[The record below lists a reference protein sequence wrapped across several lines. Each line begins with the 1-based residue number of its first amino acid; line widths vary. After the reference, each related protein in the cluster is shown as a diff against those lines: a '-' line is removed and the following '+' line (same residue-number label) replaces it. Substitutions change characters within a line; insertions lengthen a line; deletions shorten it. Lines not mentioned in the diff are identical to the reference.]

1 MIRVQRV
8 LAPTDFSDRA
18 RVAVKYAVELA
29 AKFDAELILLN
40 IIPDTAL
47 VLPDAV
53 MPTPM
58 PIGDL
63 GQLTDAA
70 RAGLAKVVTELGL
83 EGRKV
88 RQEVRVGPPAAEI
101 IAAARDLNADLVCV
115 GTHGRTGLAHMF
127 LGSVAEKV
135 VRESPCPVLTVRATM
150 PT

>member
-1 MIRVQRV
+1 MIRIQRV

-18 RVAVKYAVELA
+18 DVAVKYAVELA

-53 MPTPM
+53 MPTPL

-70 RAGLAKVVTELGL
+70 KAGLANLVKSLGL
-83 EGRKV
+83 EGRRV

-101 IAAARDLNADLVCV
+101 IAAATDLKADVVCV
-115 GTHGRTGLAHMF
+115 GTHGRTGLAHML
-127 LGSVAEKV
+127 LGSVAERI

>member
-1 MIRVQRV
+1 MIRIQRV

-18 RVAVKYAVELA
+18 NAAVRYAVELA

-53 MPTPM
+53 MPTPL

-70 RAGLAKVVTELGL
+70 KSGLATVVKSLGL
-83 EGRKV
+83 EGHKV
-88 RQEVRVGPPAAEI
+88 RQEVRIGSPAAEI
-101 IAAARDLNADLVCV
+101 IAAARDLRADLVCV
-115 GTHGRTGLAHMF
+115 GTHGRTGLAHM
-127 LGSVAEKV
+127 LMGSTAEKV
-135 VRESPCPVLTVRATM
+135 VRESPCPVLTVRG
-150 PT
+150 

>member
-1 MIRVQRV
+1 MIRIERV

-18 RVAVKYAVELA
+18 TVAVKYAVELA
-29 AKFDAELILLN
+29 DKFDAELILLN

-58 PIGDL
+58 PVGDL
-63 GQLTDAA
+63 GQLTETAKT
-70 RAGLAKVVTELGL
+70 GLATLVRDFGL
-83 EGRKV
+83 EARRP
-88 RQEVRVGPPAAEI
+88 RQEVRVGSPAAEI
-101 IAAARDLNADLVCV
+101 IAAAADLKADLVCV
-115 GTHGRTGLAHMF
+115 GTHGRTGLAHLF

>member
-1 MIRVQRV
+1 MIRIQRI

-18 RVAVKYAVELA
+18 GVAVKYAVELA

-58 PIGDL
+58 PIADL
-63 GQLTDAA
+63 GQLTVAA
-70 RAGLAKVVTELGL
+70 KSGLATAVKSLGL

-88 RQEVRVGPPAAEI
+88 RQEVRVGSPAGEI
-101 IAAARDLNADLVCV
+101 IAAARDLNADMVCV
-115 GTHGRTGLAHMF
+115 GTHGRTGLAHML
-127 LGSVAEKV
+127 LGSTAEKV

>member
-1 MIRVQRV
+1 MISIRRV
-8 LAPTDFSDRA
+8 LVPTDFSA
-18 RVAVKYAVELA
+18 QATVAVKYAAEMA
-29 AKFDAELILLN
+29 SKFDAELILLN

-58 PIGDL
+58 PVGDL
-63 GQLTDAA
+63 TQLTESAE
-70 RAGLAKVVTELGL
+70 AGLARVVKDMGL
-83 EGRKV
+83 EGRNV
-88 RQEVRVGPPAAEI
+88 HHEVRVGPPAAEI
-101 IAAARDLNADLVCV
+101 VAAATDLHADLVCV

-127 LGSVAEKV
+127 LGSTAEKV

>member
-1 MIRVQRV
+1 MIRIQRI

-18 RVAVKYAVELA
+18 TVAVKYAIELS
-29 AKFDAELILLN
+29 AKFDAVLILLN

-63 GQLTDAA
+63 GQLTAA
-70 RAGLAKVVTELGL
+70 AKSGLATVVKTLGL
-83 EGRKV
+83 EDRKV
-88 RQEVRVGPPAAEI
+88 RQEVRVGSPAGEI
-101 IAAARDLNADLVCV
+101 VADARDLSADLVCV

>member
-1 MIRVQRV
+1 MIRIQRV

-18 RVAVKYAVELA
+18 TVAVRYAVELA

-70 RAGLAKVVTELGL
+70 KSGLATVVKTLGL
-83 EGRKV
+83 DGKV
-88 RQEVRVGPPAAEI
+88 RQEVRVGSPAAEI
-101 IAAARDLNADLVCV
+101 IAAARDLRADLVCV
-115 GTHGRTGLAHMF
+115 GTHGRTGLAHLL
-127 LGSVAEKV
+127 LGSTAEKV
-135 VRESPCPVLTVRATM
+135 VRESPCPAPSSGNM
-150 PT
+150 AS